1 MHKISIRLRAILIF
15 VSLLLL
21 CAWAGSAY
29 LLHQI
34 KSGASQAG
42 AVISKISKQKVTV
55 ESADADYQWLSPRL
69 VLNGISIG
77 DNGPR
82 IESATAVLSWSS
94 LLAAEPI
101 FSELLIDG
109 GKIVLVR
116 EQDGSLVVQGLA
128 KNKQPDANLEEILS
142 KLTANQ
148 YVSLSRLNLKIFE
161 RSDPGAEL
169 EIPEMSLSLAKS
181 FKGYEVETTIKSNKA
196 PLCKTQGDC
205 LLRLAL
211 DTEKF
216 TKSDIQMRHL
226 RDLTLQATN
235 FDASAIAKAFRIP
248 ISADAKSLDVKIKA
262 KPFLS
267 AQAQAED
274 LNATATFDSWN
285 FAISETTVSL
295 ADNAFST
302 HQSLNAQAKSLSV
315 TIPKFFPEP
324 LLAKNIHAKADTEY
338 FADGLFNGNDKFSVS
353 DLDIS
358 LSPGQENAVLTV
370 LGSYAGIKDPLLNLA
385 VGAKN
390 FPAQSLH
397 NYFPASLS
405 QTSEWLRRSILAGNL
420 AASAKISGKASKF
433 PYRNPSDGIFLVEV
447 NAVRPALNYS
457 PVWPE
462 LRPDTATL
470 VFDRTSMK
478 ISAAGGN
485 IGANTFLEGSAHLP
499 DLSCVRCAP
508 LTIKA
513 KAQGPLGNMLKS
525 LEKPLERTSAG
536 EFFRGFSTMQS
547 GKASL
552 ALELSIPILE
562 ANKTAYS
569 GKVTVDPSIVK
580 ALPFMPEHSIEQ
592 TSVEFDN
599 AKASFQTHG
608 KMLGGSYK
616 ADGTV
621 NIADNKIDVNVQGL
635 IQTQAGLDHLGL
647 GTWVRSPS
655 AAPFKGSFALNQ
667 GPWNAKFSLAP
678 AALSVPGLL
687 AQGKTEPVSLEIDTT
702 SAEQRIEA
710 FSDRFRV
717 KLRRKKNGAAWMP
730 VFAGM
735 SVGSSENIKETFP
748 KVIRIRNRELD
759 ADELE
764 RVSKSPSPDP
774 HKKQASQDASEWL
787 PQGAW
792 SLDLEAQRLR
802 AFSMDFK
809 NVSALGYAA
818 EDKSTMTLSSD
829 LADGKFEW
837 EQKTNHLTLKLSKL
851 DLDRAKAAP
860 DLRKAATA
868 NPSWPAISAHS
879 DNVRLFG
886 RTVGKV
892 TLEAHPGPGLW
903 IIEQLD
909 LDSDNLTVKGSGRW
923 NTENNQ
929 TSLKMQA
936 RSDSLNKAMSLFDL
950 GGLIEADEASANITA
965 TWNGS
970 PSDFAISKIKAAG
983 KIQAKN
989 GNINKIEPGAAKIL
1003 SFLSLQSIPRRFLF
1017 DFKDIFGKGLS
1028 FTEILCDASISD
1040 SVAHANPLIIHS
1052 SAADIRFDGSLDLS
1066 NENLN
1071 GDLLVKPE
1079 VSNLTD
1085 IIGFAG
1091 GPVAGV
1097 ATFALQKL
1105 LGNPVNKAFER
1116 SYRVGGNLDNP
1127 QLMPAK

>member
-1 MHKISIRLRAILIF
+1 MHKISSRLRAILTFIAF
-15 VSLLLL
+15 VLLT
-21 CAWAGSAY
+21 AWAASAY

-42 AVISKISKQKVTV
+42 AVISKISKQKVIV

-82 IESATAVLSWSS
+82 IESAKAVLSWSS

-101 FSELLIDG
+101 FSELSIDG

-142 KLTANQ
+142 KLSANQ
-148 YVSLSRLNLKIFE
+148 NVSLSGLNIKILE
-161 RSDPGAEL
+161 RADPGTEI
-169 EIPEMSLSLAKS
+169 EIPELSLSLAKD
-181 FKGYEVETTIKSNKA
+181 FKGYEIETIIKSNKA
-196 PLCKTQGDC
+196 PLCKSHGDC
-205 LLRLAL
+205 MLRLAL

-226 RDLTLQATN
+226 RALTLQATN
-235 FDASAIAKAFRIP
+235 FDASAIAKALRIP
-248 ISADAKSLDVKIKA
+248 ISADANSLDVKIKT
-262 KPFLS
+262 KPILS
-267 AQAQAED
+267 AEAQAEG
-274 LNATATFDSWN
+274 LNAIALFDAWN
-285 FAISETTVSL
+285 VAISEANISL
-295 ADNAFST
+295 SDNAFT
-302 HQSLNAQAKSLSV
+302 TQQSFDAQAKSISL
-315 TIPKFFPEP
+315 TLPKFFQEP
-324 LLAKNIHAKADTEY
+324 LFAQNIHAKASAEY
-338 FADGLFNGNDKFSVS
+338 LFEGLLNGNEKFSVS
-353 DLDIS
+353 GLDVS
-358 LSPGQENAVLTV
+358 LSPGHENAILAVR
-370 LGSYAGIKDPLLNLA
+370 GSYAGIKDPLLNLT
-385 VGAKN
+385 VEAKN

-397 NYFPASLS
+397 NYFPAALA
-405 QTSEWLRRSILAGNL
+405 QTSEWLRRSLLAGSV

-433 PYRNPSDGIFLVEV
+433 PYRNPSDGVFLVEV

-462 LRPDTATL
+462 LRPDMATL
-470 VFDRTSMK
+470 VFDRNSMK
-478 ISAAGGN
+478 ISASGGN
-485 IGANTFLEGSAHLP
+485 IGNSAFSEGSAILP
-499 DLSCVRCAP
+499 DLSCVRCSP
-508 LTIKA
+508 LTVKA
-513 KAQGPLGNMLKS
+513 KAQGPLASMLKS
-525 LEKPLERTSAG
+525 LEKPLDRTSAG
-536 EFFRGFSTMQS
+536 EFFRGFSTIQS
-547 GKASL
+547 GKANL
-552 ALELSIPILE
+552 TLELNIPILD
-562 ANKTAYS
+562 ANKTTYS
-569 GKVTVDPSIVK
+569 GKVTVEPSVVK

-592 TSVEFDN
+592 TSVDFDN

-616 ADGTV
+616 ADGTI
-621 NIADNKIDVNVQGL
+621 NIIDNKIDVNVQGV
-635 IQTQAGLDHLGL
+635 IQSQAGLDHLGL

-655 AAPFKGSFALNQ
+655 AAPFKGAFVLNQ
-667 GPWNAKFSLAP
+667 GPWNAKFFLAP
-678 AALSVPGLL
+678 TTLSVPGLL
-687 AQGKTEPVSLEIDTT
+687 ASKADSVSLEIDTS

-710 FSDRFRV
+710 YSDRFRV
-717 KLRRKKNGAAWMP
+717 KLRRKKNGSGWLP

-764 RVSKSPSPDP
+764 RVSKLPSLDR
-774 HKKQASQDASEWL
+774 HNKQASQAASEWL

-792 SLDLEAQRLR
+792 SLDLEADRLR
-802 AFSMDFK
+802 AFGMDFK

-837 EQKTNHLTLKLSKL
+837 EQKNNHLTLKLSKL

-892 TLEAHPGPGLW
+892 TLEANPGPGVW
-903 IIEQLD
+903 NIGQLD
-909 LDSDNLTVKGSGRW
+909 LDSDNLSIKSSGRW
-923 NTENNQ
+923 NTQTNR
-929 TSLKMQA
+929 TSLKIEA
-936 RSDSLNKAMSLFDL
+936 RSDSLNKAMALFGL
-950 GGLIEADEASANITA
+950 GGLIEAEEAAASLTA
-965 TWNGS
+965 EWNGS
-970 PSDFAISKIKAAG
+970 PSDFAIPIVKATG
-983 KIQAKN
+983 KIEAKN

-1003 SFLSLQSIPRRFLF
+1003 SFLSLQSIPRRILF
-1017 DFKDIFGKGLS
+1017 DFKDIFGKGLN
-1028 FTEILCDASISD
+1028 FTEILCDASIAD

-1071 GDLLVKPE
+1071 GVLLVKPE

-1091 GPVAGV
+1091 GPIAGA

-1116 SYRVGGNLDNP
+1116 SYRVGGNLDKP
-1127 QLMPAK
+1127 QLTPAQ